1 VKNDTSQLHAWWL
14 IVLYNLLFVFPLAV
28 VCICF
33 HRGMQ
38 INRLTDWT
46 RRNLVLLKVI
56 LGLFFSAS
64 AILLLAGG

>member
-1 VKNDTSQLHAWWL
+1 V
-14 IVLYNLLFVFPLAV
+14 VF
-28 VCICF
+28 ICF

-46 RRNLVLLKVI
+46 RGNLVVIKVI

-64 AILLLAGG
+64 AILLLTGG